1 MEALFDILLKDG
13 FWFAVIRSTTP
24 ILLTTLGAMIA
35 SRAGARNIALEGT
48 MLTAAFVG
56 VAASHFTQS
65 AFVGLAFA
73 VLSGIIMSNIIAY
86 FALKLK
92 SNIIISG
99 ISLNL
104 MASGMTVFGLYLLT
118 GDKGASTSLNSL
130 VLPSINIPIIE
141 NIPVVGSILSGHN
154 ILTYVALILVVLVW
168 VMFKYTKLGLRIKA
182 VGESPEAAESVG
194 ISVNKVKYIALT
206 MSGALAALGGA
217 FLSMGY
223 VTLFSA
229 GMTSGRGYIALAT
242 QSMAGSNPVVGL
254 LTSGL
259 FGFAESMSNYLQGAS
274 LPIELIQMLP
284 YLAIVVIYVVYCAN
298 KTRKENSL

>member
-1 MEALFDILLKDG
+1 MEALFEILLKED

-35 SRAGARNIALEGT
+35 ARAGARNIALEGT

-56 VAASHFTQS
+56 VVGSHFTQS
-65 AFVGLAFA
+65 AFLGLLLA
-73 VLSGIIMSNIIAY
+73 VLAGIIMSNIIAY
-86 FALKLK
+86 FALKLR

-99 ISLNL
+99 IALNL
-104 MASGMTVFGLYLLT
+104 VASGMTVFGLYVIT

-130 VLPSINIPIIE
+130 ALPNINIPIIE
-141 NIPVVGSILSGHN
+141 NIPVIGTILSGHN
-154 ILTYVALILVVLVW
+154 VLTYAGLLLVLLVW
-168 VMFKYTKLGLRIKA
+168 IMFKYTKLGLRIKA
-182 VGESPEAAESVG
+182 VGETPEAAESVG
-194 ISVNKVKYIALT
+194 INVNRVKYIALT

-242 QSMAGSNPVVGL
+242 QAMAGANPIVGL
-254 LTSGL
+254 LTSSL
-259 FGFAESMSNYLQGAS
+259 FGFTESMSNYLQGIN
-274 LPIELIQMLP
+274 LPIEFIQMLP

-298 KTRKENSL
+298 KTKKEIN

>member
-1 MEALFDILLKDG
+1 MEALFEILLKED

-35 SRAGARNIALEGT
+35 ARAGARNIALEGT

-56 VAASHFTQS
+56 VAASHFTQN
-65 AFVGLAFA
+65 AFLGLLFA
-73 VLSGIIMSNIIAY
+73 VISGIIVSNIIAY

-130 VLPSINIPIIE
+130 ALPNINIPIVE
-141 NIPVVGSILSGHN
+141 NIPVIGNIISGHN
-154 ILTYVALILVVLVW
+154 ILTYVALILVLV
-168 VMFKYTKLGLRIKA
+168 VYIMFKYTKLGLRIKA
-182 VGESPEAAESVG
+182 VGESPEAADSVG

-206 MSGALAALGGA
+206 MSGVLAALGGA

-242 QSMAGSNPVVGL
+242 QSMAGANPVIGL
-254 LTSGL
+254 LTSSL
-259 FGFAESMSNYLQGAS
+259 FGFAESMSNYLQGIN
-274 LPIELIQMLP
+274 LPIEFIQMLP
-284 YLAIVVIYVVYCAN
+284 YLSIVVIYVVYCAN
-298 KTRKENSL
+298 KTKQENKA

>member
-1 MEALFDILLKDG
+1 MEALFEILLKED

-35 SRAGARNIALEGT
+35 ARAGARNIALEGT

-56 VAASHFTQS
+56 VAASHFTQN
-65 AFVGLAFA
+65 AFLGLLFA
-73 VLSGIIMSNIIAY
+73 VISGIIVSNIIAY

-130 VLPSINIPIIE
+130 ALPNINIPIVE
-141 NIPVVGSILSGHN
+141 NIPVIGNIISGHN
-154 ILTYVALILVVLVW
+154 ILTYVALILVLV
-168 VMFKYTKLGLRIKA
+168 VYIMFKYTKLGLRIKA

-206 MSGALAALGGA
+206 MSGVLAALGGA

-242 QSMAGSNPVVGL
+242 QSMAGANPIIGL
-254 LTSGL
+254 LTSSL
-259 FGFAESMSNYLQGAS
+259 FGFAESMSNYLQGIN
-274 LPIELIQMLP
+274 LPIEFIQMLP
-284 YLAIVVIYVVYCAN
+284 YLSIVVIYVVYCAN
-298 KTRKENSL
+298 KTKQENKA

>member
-24 ILLTTLGAMIA
+24 ILLTTLGSMIA
-35 SRAGARNIALEGT
+35 ARAGARNIALEGT
-48 MLTAAFVG
+48 MLTASFVG

-99 ISLNL
+99 IALNL

-130 VLPSINIPIIE
+130 VLPNINIPIIE
-141 NIPVVGSILSGHN
+141 NIPVVGNILSGHN

-168 VMFKYTKLGLRIKA
+168 IMFKYTKLGLRIKA

-194 ISVNKVKYIALT
+194 ISVNRVKYIALT

-254 LTSGL
+254 LTSSL
-259 FGFAESMSNYLQGAS
+259 FGFTESMSNYLQGAK
-274 LPIELIQMLP
+274 LPIEFVQMLP
-284 YLAIVVIYVVYCAN
+284 YLAIVVIYVIYCAK
-298 KTRKENSL
+298 KTKKENTL

>member
-35 SRAGARNIALEGT
+35 ARAGARNIALEGT

-65 AFVGLAFA
+65 AFAGLAFA

-130 VLPSINIPIIE
+130 VLPNINIPIIE
-141 NIPVVGSILSGHN
+141 NIPVLGNILSGHN
-154 ILTYVALILVVLVW
+154 ILTYVALILVLLVW

-182 VGESPEAAESVG
+182 VGENPEAAESVG
-194 ISVNKVKYIALT
+194 ISVNRVKYIALT

-242 QSMAGSNPVVGL
+242 QAMAGANPIVGL
-254 LTSGL
+254 LTSSL
-259 FGFAESMSNYLQGAS
+259 FGFAESMSNYLQGAK
-274 LPIELIQMLP
+274 LPIEFIQMLP

-298 KTRKENSL
+298 KTKKENSL

>member
-35 SRAGARNIALEGT
+35 ARAGARNIALEGT
-48 MLTAAFVG
+48 MLTASFVG

-65 AFVGLAFA
+65 AFVGLLFA
-73 VLSGIIMSNIIAY
+73 VISGIILSNIIAY

-130 VLPSINIPIIE
+130 ALPNVNIPIIE
-141 NIPVVGSILSGHN
+141 NIPVIGKIISGHN
-154 ILTYVALILVVLVW
+154 ILTYVALILVLLVYI
-168 VMFKYTKLGLRIKA
+168 MFKYTQLGLRIKA

-242 QSMAGSNPVVGL
+242 QSMAGANPVVGL

-259 FGFAESMSNYLQGAS
+259 FGFAESMSNYLQGIN
-274 LPIELIQMLP
+274 LPIEFIQMLP

-298 KTRKENSL
+298 KTKQENKA

>member
-35 SRAGARNIALEGT
+35 ARAGARNIALEGT
-48 MLTAAFVG
+48 MLTASFVG
-56 VAASHFTQS
+56 VVASHFTQS
-65 AFVGLAFA
+65 AFLGLIFA
-73 VLSGIIMSNIIAY
+73 VISGIIMSNIIAY

-99 ISLNL
+99 IALNL

-130 VLPSINIPIIE
+130 VLPNVNIPIIE
-141 NIPVVGSILSGHN
+141 NIPVLGNILSGHN
-154 ILTYVALILVVLVW
+154 VLTYVALILVVVVW

-242 QSMAGSNPVVGL
+242 QAMAGSNPIVGL

-259 FGFAESMSNYLQGAS
+259 FGFTESMSNYLQGAN
-274 LPIELIQMLP
+274 LPIEFIQMLP
-284 YLAIVVIYVVYCAN
+284 YLAIVVIYVIYCAS
-298 KTRKENSL
+298 KTKKENSL

>member
-35 SRAGARNIALEGT
+35 ARAGARNIALEGT
-48 MLTAAFVG
+48 MLTASFVG

-65 AFVGLAFA
+65 AFAGLAFA

-154 ILTYVALILVVLVW
+154 ILTYVALILVLFVW

-194 ISVNKVKYIALT
+194 ISVNRVKYIALT

-242 QSMAGSNPVVGL
+242 QAMAGSNPVVGL

-274 LPIELIQMLP
+274 LPIEFIQMLP

-298 KTRKENSL
+298 KTKKENSL

>member
-1 MEALFDILLKDG
+1 MEALLGILLKEE

-35 SRAGARNIALEGT
+35 ARAGARNIALEGT

-56 VAASHFTQS
+56 VVGSHFTQS
-65 AFVGLAFA
+65 AFLGLLLA
-73 VLSGIIMSNIIAY
+73 VLAGIIMSNIIAY

-99 ISLNL
+99 IALNL
-104 MASGMTVFGLYLLT
+104 VASGMTVFGLYVIT

-130 VLPSINIPIIE
+130 ALPNINIPVIE
-141 NIPVVGSILSGHN
+141 NIPVLGTILSGHN
-154 ILTYVALILVVLVW
+154 VLTYTGLLLVLIVW
-168 VMFKYTKLGLRIKA
+168 IMFKYTKLGLRIKA

-194 ISVNKVKYIALT
+194 INVNRVKYIALT

-242 QSMAGSNPVVGL
+242 QAMAGANPVVGL

-259 FGFAESMSNYLQGAS
+259 FGFTESMSNYLQGIN
-274 LPIELIQMLP
+274 LPIEFIQMLP

-298 KTRKENSL
+298 KTKKEIN

>member
-1 MEALFDILLKDG
+1 MEILFRED

-35 SRAGARNIALEGT
+35 ARAGARNIALEGT
-48 MLTAAFVG
+48 MLTASFFGVVG
-56 VAASHFTQS
+56 SHFTQN
-65 AFVGLAFA
+65 AYLGLLIA
-73 VLSGIIMSNIIAY
+73 VLSGIVISNIIAY

-99 ISLNL
+99 IALNL
-104 MASGMTVFGLYLLT
+104 MASGMTVFGLYILT

-130 VLPSINIPIIE
+130 TLPSIDIPIIE
-141 NIPVVGSILSGHN
+141 NIPVIGKILSGHH
-154 ILTYVALILVVLVW
+154 ILTYVSLLMVVLVF

-182 VGESPEAAESVG
+182 VGETPEAAESVG
-194 ISVNKVKYIALT
+194 INVNKIKYIALT
-206 MSGALAALGGA
+206 MSGILASLGGA

-223 VTLFSA
+223 VSLFSA

-254 LTSGL
+254 LTSSL
-259 FGFAESMSNYLQGAS
+259 FGFTESLSNYLQGVN
-274 LPIELIQMLP
+274 LPIEFIQMMP
-284 YLAIVVIYVVYCAN
+284 YLAIVIIYVVYCAN
-298 KTRKENSL
+298 QTKKEELR

>member
-24 ILLTTLGAMIA
+24 ILLTTLGSMIA
-35 SRAGARNIALEGT
+35 ARAGARNIALEGT
-48 MLTAAFVG
+48 MLTASFVG
-56 VAASHFTQS
+56 VVASHFTQS

-99 ISLNL
+99 IALNL

-130 VLPSINIPIIE
+130 VLPNINIPIIE
-141 NIPVVGSILSGHN
+141 NIPVVGNILSGHN

-168 VMFKYTKLGLRIKA
+168 IMFKYTKLGLRIKA

-194 ISVNKVKYIALT
+194 ISVNRVKYIALT

-254 LTSGL
+254 LTSSL
-259 FGFAESMSNYLQGAS
+259 FGFTESMSNYLQGAK
-274 LPIELIQMLP
+274 LPIEFVQMLP
-284 YLAIVVIYVVYCAN
+284 YLAIVVIYVIYCAK
-298 KTRKENSL
+298 KTKKENNL

>member
-1 MEALFDILLKDG
+1 MEALLTILLKED

-35 SRAGARNIALEGT
+35 ARAGARNIALEGT

-65 AFVGLAFA
+65 AFIGLLFA
-73 VLSGIIMSNIIAY
+73 VLSGVILSNIIAY

-130 VLPSINIPIIE
+130 ALPNINIPIIE
-141 NIPVVGSILSGHN
+141 SIPVIGKIISGHN
-154 ILTYVALILVVLVW
+154 ILTYVALILVVLVYI
-168 VMFKYTKLGLRIKA
+168 MFKYTQLGLRIKA

-206 MSGALAALGGA
+206 MSGVLSALGGA

-242 QSMAGSNPVVGL
+242 QSMAGANPVVGL
-254 LTSGL
+254 LTSSL
-259 FGFAESMSNYLQGAS
+259 FGFTESMSNYLQGIN
-274 LPIELIQMLP
+274 LPIEFIQMLP
-284 YLAIVVIYVVYCAN
+284 YLAIVIIYVVYCAN
-298 KTRKENSL
+298 KTKQDNKA

>member
-35 SRAGARNIALEGT
+35 ARAGARNIALEGT

-65 AFVGLAFA
+65 AFAGLAFA

-154 ILTYVALILVVLVW
+154 ILTYVALILVFLVW
-168 VMFKYTKLGLRIKA
+168 MMFKYTKLGLRIKA
-182 VGESPEAAESVG
+182 VGENPEAAESVG
-194 ISVNKVKYIALT
+194 ISVNRVKYIALT

-242 QSMAGSNPVVGL
+242 QAMAGSNPIVGL

-274 LPIELIQMLP
+274 LPIEFIQMLP

-298 KTRKENSL
+298 KTKKENSL

>member
-1 MEALFDILLKDG
+1 MEALFDILLKEG

-56 VAASHFTQS
+56 VAVSHFTQS
-65 AFVGLAFA
+65 AFVGLVFA

-130 VLPSINIPIIE
+130 VLPSINLPIIE
-141 NIPVVGSILSGHN
+141 DIPVIGRIISGHN
-154 ILTYVALILVVLVW
+154 ILTYVALILVLLVW

-182 VGESPEAAESVG
+182 VGENPEAAESVG
-194 ISVNKVKYIALT
+194 ISVNQVKYIALT

-242 QSMAGSNPVVGL
+242 QAMAGANPVVGL
-254 LTSGL
+254 LTSSL
-259 FGFAESMSNYLQGAS
+259 FGFAESMSNYLQGAK
-274 LPIELIQMLP
+274 LPIEFIQMLP
-284 YLAIVVIYVVYCAN
+284 YLAIVVIYVIYCAN
-298 KTRKENSL
+298 KAKKENSL

>member
-1 MEALFDILLKDG
+1 MEALFDILLKEG

-24 ILLTTLGAMIA
+24 ILLTTLWAMIA

-56 VAASHFTQS
+56 VAVSHFTQS
-65 AFVGLAFA
+65 AFVGLIFA

-130 VLPSINIPIIE
+130 VLPSINLPIIE
-141 NIPVVGSILSGHN
+141 DIPVIGRIISGHN
-154 ILTYVALILVVLVW
+154 ILTYVALILVLLVW

-182 VGESPEAAESVG
+182 VGENPEAAESVG
-194 ISVNKVKYIALT
+194 ISVNQVKYIALT

-242 QSMAGSNPVVGL
+242 QAMAGANPVVGL
-254 LTSGL
+254 LTSSL
-259 FGFAESMSNYLQGAS
+259 FGFAESMSNYLQGAK
-274 LPIELIQMLP
+274 LPIEFIQMLP
-284 YLAIVVIYVVYCAN
+284 YLAIVVIYVIHCAN
-298 KTRKENSL
+298 KTKKENSL

>member
-35 SRAGARNIALEGT
+35 ARAGARNIALEGT

-65 AFVGLAFA
+65 AFAGLAFA

-130 VLPSINIPIIE
+130 VLPNINIPIIE
-141 NIPVVGSILSGHN
+141 NIPVVGNILSGHN
-154 ILTYVALILVVLVW
+154 ILTYVALILVLLVW

-194 ISVNKVKYIALT
+194 ISVNRVKYIALT

-242 QSMAGSNPVVGL
+242 QAMAGSNPVVGL
-254 LTSGL
+254 LTSSL
-259 FGFAESMSNYLQGAS
+259 FGFTESMSNYLQGAK
-274 LPIELIQMLP
+274 LPIEFIQMLP
-284 YLAIVVIYVVYCAN
+284 YLAIVVIYVIYCAS
-298 KTRKENSL
+298 KTKKENSI

>member
-35 SRAGARNIALEGT
+35 ARAGARNIALEGT
-48 MLTAAFVG
+48 MLTASFVG

-65 AFVGLAFA
+65 AFAGLAFA

-130 VLPSINIPIIE
+130 VLPNINIPIIE
-141 NIPVVGSILSGHN
+141 NIPVVGNILSGHN
-154 ILTYVALILVVLVW
+154 ILTYVALILVLLVW

-194 ISVNKVKYIALT
+194 ISVNRVKYIALT

-242 QSMAGSNPVVGL
+242 QAMAGSNPVVGL
-254 LTSGL
+254 LTSSL
-259 FGFAESMSNYLQGAS
+259 FGFTESMSNYLQGAK
-274 LPIELIQMLP
+274 LPIEFIQMLP
-284 YLAIVVIYVVYCAN
+284 YLAIVVIYVIYCAS
-298 KTRKENSL
+298 KTKKENSL

>member
-24 ILLTTLGAMIA
+24 ILLTTLGSMIA
-35 SRAGARNIALEGT
+35 ARAGARNIALEGT
-48 MLTAAFVG
+48 MLTASFVG
-56 VAASHFTQS
+56 VVASHFTQS

-99 ISLNL
+99 IALNL

-130 VLPSINIPIIE
+130 VLPNINIPIIE
-141 NIPVVGSILSGHN
+141 NIPVVGNILSGHN
-154 ILTYVALILVVLVW
+154 ILTYVALILVLLVW
-168 VMFKYTKLGLRIKA
+168 IMFKYTKLGLRIKA

-194 ISVNKVKYIALT
+194 ISVNRVKYIALT

-254 LTSGL
+254 LTSSL
-259 FGFAESMSNYLQGAS
+259 FGFTESMSNYLQGAK
-274 LPIELIQMLP
+274 LPIEFVQMLP
-284 YLAIVVIYVVYCAN
+284 YLAIVVIYVIYCAK
-298 KTRKENSL
+298 KTKKENTL

>member
-1 MEALFDILLKDG
+1 MEALFDILLKEG

-56 VAASHFTQS
+56 VAVSHFTQS
-65 AFVGLAFA
+65 AFVGLIFA

-130 VLPSINIPIIE
+130 VLPNINIPIIE
-141 NIPVVGSILSGHN
+141 NIPVLGNILSGHN
-154 ILTYVALILVVLVW
+154 ILTYVALILVLLVW

-182 VGESPEAAESVG
+182 VGENPEAAESVG
-194 ISVNKVKYIALT
+194 ISVNRVKYIALT

-242 QSMAGSNPVVGL
+242 QAMAGSNPIVGL
-254 LTSGL
+254 LTSSL
-259 FGFAESMSNYLQGAS
+259 FGFAESMSNYLQGAK
-274 LPIELIQMLP
+274 LPIEFIQMLP

-298 KTRKENSL
+298 KTKKENSL

>member
-1 MEALFDILLKDG
+1 MEALFDILLKEG

-56 VAASHFTQS
+56 VAVSHFTQS
-65 AFVGLAFA
+65 AFVGLIFA

-130 VLPSINIPIIE
+130 VLPSINLPIIE
-141 NIPVVGSILSGHN
+141 DIPVIGRIISGHN
-154 ILTYVALILVVLVW
+154 ILTYVALILVLLVW

-182 VGESPEAAESVG
+182 VG
-194 ISVNKVKYIALT
+194 ISVNQVKYIALT

-242 QSMAGSNPVVGL
+242 QAMAGANPVVGL
-254 LTSGL
+254 LTSSL
-259 FGFAESMSNYLQGAS
+259 FGFAESMSNYLQGAK
-274 LPIELIQMLP
+274 LPIEFIQMLP
-284 YLAIVVIYVVYCAN
+284 YLAIVVIYVIYCAN
-298 KTRKENSL
+298 KTKKENSL

>member
-1 MEALFDILLKDG
+1 MEALFDILLKEG

-56 VAASHFTQS
+56 VAVSHFTQS
-65 AFVGLAFA
+65 AFVGLIFA

-104 MASGMTVFGLYLLT
+104 MASGMTVFGLYLL
-118 GDKGASTSLNSL
+118 
-130 VLPSINIPIIE
+130 SINLPIIE
-141 NIPVVGSILSGHN
+141 DIPVIGRIISGHN
-154 ILTYVALILVVLVW
+154 ILTYVALILVLLVW

-182 VGESPEAAESVG
+182 VGENPEAAESVG
-194 ISVNKVKYIALT
+194 ISVNQVKYIALT

-242 QSMAGSNPVVGL
+242 QAMAGANPVVGL
-254 LTSGL
+254 LTSSL
-259 FGFAESMSNYLQGAS
+259 FGFAESMSNYLQGAK
-274 LPIELIQMLP
+274 LPIEFIQMLP
-284 YLAIVVIYVVYCAN
+284 YLAIVVIYVIYCAN
-298 KTRKENSL
+298 KTKKENSL

>member
-1 MEALFDILLKDG
+1 MEALFEILLKED

-35 SRAGARNIALEGT
+35 ARAGARNIALEGT

-65 AFVGLAFA
+65 AFVGLLFA
-73 VLSGIIMSNIIAY
+73 VISGIILSNIIAY

-130 VLPSINIPIIE
+130 ALPNVNIPIIE
-141 NIPVVGSILSGHN
+141 NIPVIGKIISGHN
-154 ILTYVALILVVLVW
+154 ILTYVALILVLLVYI
-168 VMFKYTKLGLRIKA
+168 MFKYTQLGLRIKA

-217 FLSMGY
+217 FLSMRY

-242 QSMAGSNPVVGL
+242 QSMAGANPVVGL

-259 FGFAESMSNYLQGAS
+259 FGFAESMSNYLQGIN
-274 LPIELIQMLP
+274 LPIEFIQMLP

-298 KTRKENSL
+298 KTKQENKA

>member
-35 SRAGARNIALEGT
+35 ARAGARNIALEGT

-65 AFVGLAFA
+65 AFAGLAFA

-130 VLPSINIPIIE
+130 VLPNINIPIIE
-141 NIPVVGSILSGHN
+141 NIPVLGNILSGHN
-154 ILTYVALILVVLVW
+154 ILTYVALILVLLVW

-182 VGESPEAAESVG
+182 VGENPEAAESVG
-194 ISVNKVKYIALT
+194 ISVNRVKYIALT

-242 QSMAGSNPVVGL
+242 QAMAGSNPIVGL
-254 LTSGL
+254 LTSSL
-259 FGFAESMSNYLQGAS
+259 FGFAESMSNYLQGAK
-274 LPIELIQMLP
+274 LPIEFIQMLP

-298 KTRKENSL
+298 KTKKENSL

>member
-1 MEALFDILLKDG
+1 MEALFDILLKEG

-56 VAASHFTQS
+56 VAVSHFTQS
-65 AFVGLAFA
+65 AFVGLIFA

-130 VLPSINIPIIE
+130 VLPSINLPIIE
-141 NIPVVGSILSGHN
+141 DIPVIGRIISGHN
-154 ILTYVALILVVLVW
+154 ILKYVALILVLLVW

-182 VGESPEAAESVG
+182 VGENPEAAESVG
-194 ISVNKVKYIALT
+194 ISVNQVKYIALT

-242 QSMAGSNPVVGL
+242 QAMAGANPVVGL
-254 LTSGL
+254 LTSSL
-259 FGFAESMSNYLQGAS
+259 FGFAESMSNYLQGAK
-274 LPIELIQMLP
+274 LPIEFIQMLP
-284 YLAIVVIYVVYCAN
+284 YLAIVVIYVIYCAN
-298 KTRKENSL
+298 KTKKENSL

>member
-1 MEALFDILLKDG
+1 MEALFEILLKED

-35 SRAGARNIALEGT
+35 ARAGARNISLEGT

-65 AFVGLAFA
+65 AFVGLLFA
-73 VLSGIIMSNIIAY
+73 VISGIILSNIIAY

-130 VLPSINIPIIE
+130 ALPNVNIPIIE
-141 NIPVVGSILSGHN
+141 NIPVIGKIISGHN
-154 ILTYVALILVVLVW
+154 ILTYVALILVLLVYI
-168 VMFKYTKLGLRIKA
+168 MFKYTQLGLRIKA

-242 QSMAGSNPVVGL
+242 QSMAGANPVVGL

-259 FGFAESMSNYLQGAS
+259 FGFAESMSNYLQGIN
-274 LPIELIQMLP
+274 LPIEFIQMLP
-284 YLAIVVIYVVYCAN
+284 YLAIVVIYIVYCAN
-298 KTRKENSL
+298 KTKQENKA

>member
-1 MEALFDILLKDG
+1 MEALFEILLKED

-35 SRAGARNIALEGT
+35 ARAGARNIALEGT

-56 VAASHFTQS
+56 VAASHFTQN
-65 AFVGLAFA
+65 AFLGLLFA
-73 VLSGIIMSNIIAY
+73 VISGIIVSNIIAY

-130 VLPSINIPIIE
+130 ALPNINIPIVE
-141 NIPVVGSILSGHN
+141 NIPVIGNIISGHN
-154 ILTYVALILVVLVW
+154 ILTYVALILVLV
-168 VMFKYTKLGLRIKA
+168 VYIMFKYTKLGLRIKA

-206 MSGALAALGGA
+206 MSGVLAALGGA

-242 QSMAGSNPVVGL
+242 QSMAGANPVIGL
-254 LTSGL
+254 LTSSL
-259 FGFAESMSNYLQGAS
+259 FGFAESMSNYLQGIN
-274 LPIELIQMLP
+274 LPIEFIQMLP
-284 YLAIVVIYVVYCAN
+284 YLSIVVIYVVYCAN
-298 KTRKENSL
+298 KTKQENKA

>member
-1 MEALFDILLKDG
+1 
-13 FWFAVIRSTTP
+13 
-24 ILLTTLGAMIA
+24 MIA

-56 VAASHFTQS
+56 VAVSHFTQS
-65 AFVGLAFA
+65 AFVGLIFA

-130 VLPSINIPIIE
+130 VLPSINLPIIE
-141 NIPVVGSILSGHN
+141 DIPVIGRIISGHN
-154 ILTYVALILVVLVW
+154 ILTYVALILVLLVW

-182 VGESPEAAESVG
+182 VGENPEAAD
-194 ISVNKVKYIALT
+194 A
-206 MSGALAALGGA
+206 
-217 FLSMGY
+217 
-223 VTLFSA
+223 
-229 GMTSGRGYIALAT
+229 
-242 QSMAGSNPVVGL
+242 
-254 LTSGL
+254 
-259 FGFAESMSNYLQGAS
+259 
-274 LPIELIQMLP
+274 
-284 YLAIVVIYVVYCAN
+284 
-298 KTRKENSL
+298 

>member
-1 MEALFDILLKDG
+1 MEALFEILLKED

-35 SRAGARNIALEGT
+35 ARAGARNIALEGT

-65 AFVGLAFA
+65 AFVGLLFA
-73 VLSGIIMSNIIAY
+73 VISGIILSNIIAY

-130 VLPSINIPIIE
+130 ALPNVNIPIIE
-141 NIPVVGSILSGHN
+141 NIPVIGKIISGHN
-154 ILTYVALILVVLVW
+154 ILTYIALILVLLVYI
-168 VMFKYTKLGLRIKA
+168 MFKYTQLGLRIKA

-242 QSMAGSNPVVGL
+242 QSMAGANPVVGL

-259 FGFAESMSNYLQGAS
+259 FGFAESMSNYLQGIN
-274 LPIELIQMLP
+274 LPIEFIQMLP

-298 KTRKENSL
+298 KTKQENKA

>member
-35 SRAGARNIALEGT
+35 ARAGARNIALEGT

-56 VAASHFTQS
+56 VATSHFTQS
-65 AFVGLAFA
+65 AFAGLAFA

-130 VLPSINIPIIE
+130 VLPNINIPIIE
-141 NIPVVGSILSGHN
+141 NIPVLGNILSGHN
-154 ILTYVALILVVLVW
+154 ILTYVALILVLLVW

-182 VGESPEAAESVG
+182 VGENPEAAESVG
-194 ISVNKVKYIALT
+194 ISVNRVKYIALT

-242 QSMAGSNPVVGL
+242 QAMAGSNPIVGL
-254 LTSGL
+254 LTSSL
-259 FGFAESMSNYLQGAS
+259 FGFAESMSNYLQGAK
-274 LPIELIQMLP
+274 LPIEFIQMLP

-298 KTRKENSL
+298 KTKKENSL

>member
-65 AFVGLAFA
+65 AFAGLAFA

-141 NIPVVGSILSGHN
+141 NIPVLGSILSGHN

-274 LPIELIQMLP
+274 LPIEFIQMLP

-298 KTRKENSL
+298 KTKKENSL

>member
-35 SRAGARNIALEGT
+35 ARAGARNIALEGT
-48 MLTAAFVG
+48 MLTASFVG

-65 AFVGLAFA
+65 AFAGLAFA

-130 VLPSINIPIIE
+130 VLPNINIPVIE
-141 NIPVVGSILSGHN
+141 NIPVIGSILSGHN
-154 ILTYVALILVVLVW
+154 ILTYVALILVFLVW

-217 FLSMGY
+217 YLSMGY

-242 QSMAGSNPVVGL
+242 QAMAGSNPVVGL

-274 LPIELIQMLP
+274 LPIEFVQMLP

>member
-35 SRAGARNIALEGT
+35 ARAGARNIALEGT

-65 AFVGLAFA
+65 AFAGLAFA

-130 VLPSINIPIIE
+130 VLPNINIPIIE
-141 NIPVVGSILSGHN
+141 NISVVGNILSGHN
-154 ILTYVALILVVLVW
+154 ILTYVALILVLLVW

-194 ISVNKVKYIALT
+194 ISVNRVKYIALT

-242 QSMAGSNPVVGL
+242 QAMAGSNPVVGL
-254 LTSGL
+254 LTSSL
-259 FGFAESMSNYLQGAS
+259 FGFTESMSNYLQGAK
-274 LPIELIQMLP
+274 LPIEFIQMLP
-284 YLAIVVIYVVYCAN
+284 YLAIVVIYVIYCAS
-298 KTRKENSL
+298 KTKKENSL

>member
-35 SRAGARNIALEGT
+35 ARAGARNIALEGT
-48 MLTAAFVG
+48 MLTASFVG

-65 AFVGLAFA
+65 AFLGLAFA

-141 NIPVVGSILSGHN
+141 NIPVIGNIVSGHN
-154 ILTYVALILVVLVW
+154 ILTYVALILVFLVW

-194 ISVNKVKYIALT
+194 ISVNRVKYIALT

-242 QSMAGSNPVVGL
+242 QAMAGSNPVVGL
-254 LTSGL
+254 LTSSL
-259 FGFAESMSNYLQGAS
+259 FGFTESMSNYLQGAK
-274 LPIELIQMLP
+274 LPIEFVQMLP
-284 YLAIVVIYVVYCAN
+284 YLAIVVIYVIYCAN
-298 KTRKENSL
+298 KTKKENTL

>member
-1 MEALFDILLKDG
+1 MEALFEILLKED

-35 SRAGARNIALEGT
+35 ARAGARNIALEGT

-65 AFVGLAFA
+65 AFVGLLFA
-73 VLSGIIMSNIIAY
+73 VISGIILSNIIAY

-130 VLPSINIPIIE
+130 ALPNVNIPIIE
-141 NIPVVGSILSGHN
+141 NIPVIGKIISGHN
-154 ILTYVALILVVLVW
+154 ILTYVALILVLLVYI
-168 VMFKYTKLGLRIKA
+168 MFKYTQLGLRIKA

-229 GMTSGRGYIALAT
+229 GMT
-242 QSMAGSNPVVGL
+242 
-254 LTSGL
+254 
-259 FGFAESMSNYLQGAS
+259 
-274 LPIELIQMLP
+274 
-284 YLAIVVIYVVYCAN
+284 
-298 KTRKENSL
+298 

>member
-35 SRAGARNIALEGT
+35 ARAGARNIALEGT

-65 AFVGLAFA
+65 AFAGLAFA

-130 VLPSINIPIIE
+130 VLPNINIPIIE
-141 NIPVVGSILSGHN
+141 NIPVVGNILSGHN
-154 ILTYVALILVVLVW
+154 ILTYVALILVFLVW
-168 VMFKYTKLGLRIKA
+168 IMFKYTKLGLRIKA

-194 ISVNKVKYIALT
+194 ISVNRVKYIALT

-223 VTLFSA
+223 VTIFSA

-242 QSMAGSNPVVGL
+242 QAMAGSNPVVGL
-254 LTSGL
+254 LTSSL
-259 FGFAESMSNYLQGAS
+259 FGFTESMSNYLQGAK
-274 LPIELIQMLP
+274 LPIEFIQMLP
-284 YLAIVVIYVVYCAN
+284 YLAIVVIYVIYCAS
-298 KTRKENSL
+298 KTKKENSL